1 MMDSMTQKAGIIAAA
16 AFGVVLVS
24 TAGYSSVSAQGLPEG
39 FKKGELAAEPS
50 AEMIEAGKGVFF
62 KKWVLCH
69 GVD

>member
-24 TAGYSSVSAQGLPEG
+24 TAGYSPVSAQGMPEG

-50 AEMIEAGKGVFF
+50 AEMIDQGNESILPSVCGVTE
-62 KKWVLCH
+62 
-69 GVD
+69 